1 MLRSVVFPSKMPIV
15 AENLQ
20 PYGENMPALWQ
31 AYEEKSESLISAPNS
46 VQTVLLNT
54 KCIN

>member
-46 VQTVLLNT
+46 VQTVLFRQFS
-54 KCIN
+54 